1 MTDQTHIITD
11 YENKLREN
19 TLFEMSLL
27 QASEEALEK
36 QEISSE

>member
-11 YENKLREN
+11 YLNKFREN
-19 TLFEMSLL
+19 ILFEMSLI
-27 QASEEALEK
+27 QASEETLEK